1 MSLSFTRPPFA
12 SRRTTISLNSFGV
25 IRRPFAVRVNT
36 FAPCDGMGDAPTEPT
51 DACTFCF
58 ESAAITSSELSPCAA
73 MRSGSIH
80 TRMAIFGPYTV
91 ASPTPGMRSSTGRML
106 P

>member
-1 MSLSFTRPPFA
+1 M
-12 SRRTTISLNSFGV
+12 TISLNSFGDMS
-25 IRRPFAVRVNT
+25 RPFAVSVYT
-36 FAPCDGMGDAPTEPT
+36 CAPCDGMGDAPTDPT
-51 DACTFCF
+51 EACTFWRVT
-58 ESAAITSSELSPCAA
+58 AAITSSVLRPCAA

-91 ASPTPGMRSSTGRML
+91 ASPTPGIRSSTGWML